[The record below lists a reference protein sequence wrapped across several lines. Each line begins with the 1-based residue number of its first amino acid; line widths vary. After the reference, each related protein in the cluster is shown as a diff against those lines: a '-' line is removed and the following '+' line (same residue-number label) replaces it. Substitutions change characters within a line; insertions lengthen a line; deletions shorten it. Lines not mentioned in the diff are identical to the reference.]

1 MTQTLTEFE
10 QLQAA
15 GYVLGDLD
23 PEELRQ
29 FEVQLS
35 QSSAL
40 QAEVKALQTSLR
52 VLPLAQPL
60 LTPPPALRDRVF
72 AASGLTDNFETENLV
87 AESFGSDAAQDLIP
101 GTIPQPKPAS
111 PPTKPSGLNWPKL
124 IAIVTSLAAA
134 VIGFDN
140 FRLRRDLRLARQPQ
154 PAQPNS
160 EVVAVGNLM
169 QRPNSR
175 LVALRGTSTNAA
187 GTLMF
192 TPGKWQEV
200 VVSLGNLP
208 PLPPDQVYRMWLTL
222 KNGQVLPCG
231 EFKTTPEGTVFIRI
245 NPPKTPPAGVKAT
258 GVFVTVDAANAPL
271 TPTGQQVMTG
281 SI

>member
-1 MTQTLTEFE
+1 MTQTLTELE

-15 GYVLGDLD
+15 GYVLGDLE

-40 QAEVKALQTSLR
+40 QAEVKALQASLR

-60 LTPPPALRDRVF
+60 VTPPPALRDRVL
-72 AASGLTDNFETENLV
+72 ADNLASDIAPE
-87 AESFGSDAAQDLIP
+87 LIP
-101 GTIPQPKPAS
+101 GTIPQPKPAQL
-111 PPTKPSGLNWPKL
+111 PRPSGLNWSKL
-124 IAIVTSLAAA
+124 IALVTSLAAA

-140 FRLRRDLRLARQPQ
+140 FRLRQDLRLARQPQ

-160 EVVAVGNLM
+160 EAAAVGNLM

-175 LVALRGTSTNAA
+175 LVALRGTNTNAA

-245 NPPKTPPAGVKAT
+245 NPPKTPPTGVKAT

>member
-29 FEVQLS
+29 FEAQLS

-40 QAEVKALQTSLR
+40 QAEVKALQASLR

-60 LTPPPALRDRVF
+60 LTPPPVLRDRVL
-72 AASGLTDNFETENLV
+72 AASGLADNVGAENLTT
-87 AESFGSDAAQDLIP
+87 EDLIP

-111 PPTKPSGLNWPKL
+111 YPTSRSGFNWPKL
-124 IAIVTSLAAA
+124 IAIVTSLAAI

-140 FRLRRDLRLARQPQ
+140 FRLRQDLQMAQQPQ
-154 PAQPNS
+154 PTQPNS
-160 EVVAVGNLM
+160 EAVAVSSLM

-175 LVALRGTSTNAA
+175 LVALRGTNTDAA

-231 EFKTTPEGTVFIRI
+231 EFKTTPQGTVFIRI
-245 NPPKTPPAGVKAT
+245 NPPKTPPTGVKAT

-271 TPTGQQVMTG
+271 APTGQPVMTG

>member
-40 QAEVKALQTSLR
+40 QAEVKALQASLR

-60 LTPPPALRDRVF
+60 VKPSPALRDRVL
-72 AASGLTDNFETENLV
+72 AASGLTDNFEAGNL
-87 AESFGSDAAQDLIP
+87 GTDATQDLIP
-101 GTIPQPKPAS
+101 GTIPQPKSAS
-111 PPTKPSGLNWPKL
+111 HPRPSGLNWPKL
-124 IAIVTSLAAA
+124 IAIFTSLAAA

-140 FRLRRDLRLARQPQ
+140 FRLRQDLRLARQPQ

-160 EVVAVGNLM
+160 EAVAVSNLM

-175 LVALRGTSTNAA
+175 LVALRGTNTDAA